1 MNGKRKIAIDG
12 GFNFSVHAKL
22 SMQPVQRSILSEHE
36 VKRCRAVARGNH
48 WEVWEESI
56 MWWSPDQQ
64 RWHPVEAD
72 VVPRHRRWLLLETEE
87 GFRVALIWNAWD
99 DAFML
104 PAPNRRY
111 EPLPEQDRV

>member
-1 MNGKRKIAIDG
+1 M
-12 GFNFSVHAKL
+12 HAKL
-22 SMQPVQRSILSEHE
+22 SMQPVQRSNLSEHE
-36 VKRCRAVARGNH
+36 LKRCRAVARGNH

-87 GFRVALIWNAWD
+87 GFRVALIWNAGD

-104 PAPNRRY
+104 PAPGP
-111 EPLPEQDRV
+111 PLRTFAGAAARLGPCTYACIPD